1 MVRKTGRGRKR
12 KNEKKNEKK
21 KKPQKHEH
29 SSHCLKIINSYIILC
44 INFHNEWAQVD
55 LKLLKV
61 LFSRETSLKILSF
74 VLRRERKLSKSNLL
88 FRTLLLLLLQKMIFC
103 KEESVVENSLVQ

>member
-21 KKPQKHEH
+21 KPK
-29 SSHCLKIINSYIILC
+29 SMNTARTVLKLLTVISYFVLI
-44 INFHNEWAQVD
+44 FHNEWAQVD

-61 LFSRETSLKILSF
+61 LFSRGTSLKILSF
-74 VLRRERKLSKSNLL
+74 VLRRERKLPKSNLL
-88 FRTLLLLLLQKMIFC
+88 FRTLLLLLLQKNDILQGG
-103 KEESVVENSLVQ
+103 ERS